1 MDSCDCNLHL
11 VRSLPVFKNT
21 INHGELIRSLHV
33 HRLDEGKRNKVEREF
48 VFIENGLYVELTT
61 DPLMRL
67 MKFPA
72 SQVLQGHV
80 NSCWVC
86 IFAFH
91 KNSPSDF
98 TCIPSI
104 LSVSMYHFQSNEFS
118 LNVVSLLMK
127 FFTVLF
133 FWWGVVIFC
142 VCVYV

>member
-11 VRSLPVFKNT
+11 LRSLPVFKNT

-33 HRLDEGKRNKVEREF
+33 HGLDEGKRNKVVREF

-61 DPLMRL
+61 EPLMRL

-80 NSCWVC
+80 NGCWVC

-104 LSVSMYHFQSNEFS
+104 LSVSSMYHFQSNEFS
-118 LNVVSLLMK
+118 LMLSLCL
-127 FFTVLF
+127 
-133 FWWGVVIFC
+133 
-142 VCVYV
+142 